1 MIAPGQLAR
10 ILLRCRDLRT
20 WCAAFED
27 ALPRYEVNTL
37 PRLAAFIA
45 QAGHESAQLN
55 VLRENL
61 SYGIRGLMATWP
73 ARFPNE
79 QAAVPFARQP
89 ERLANW
95 VYANRLGNGPY
106 DSGDGY
112 KYRGGG
118 ILQITGKAQYAAAG
132 EALGVPLVLAP
143 QKIEQP
149 AVAALVAAW
158 WWHAH
163 GCNELAD
170 AGEFERLTEV
180 INGPMKMGL
189 AERTELWVRA
199 KAVLGC

>member
-1 MIAPGQLAR
+1 MLTPSQLQK
-10 ILLRCRDLRT
+10 ILPLCRDFRT
-20 WCAAFED
+20 WIAALEPAFTRYDISTPARQAAF
-27 ALPRYEVNTL
+27 L
-37 PRLAAFIA
+37 A
-45 QAGHESAQLN
+45 QAGHESSQLR

-95 VYANRLGNGPY
+95 VYANRLGNGPFE
-106 DSGDGY
+106 SGDGY

-118 ILQITGKAQYAAAG
+118 LLQITGRAQYEAAG
-132 EALGVPLVLAP
+132 AELNLPLVIAP
-143 QKIEQP
+143 KKIEEP
-149 AVAALVAAW
+149 VTAALTSAW
-158 WWHAH
+158 WWQAH

-180 INGPMKMGL
+180 INGPAKMGL
-189 AERTELWVRA
+189 AERIEIWQRA
-199 KAVLGC
+199 KTVLGC